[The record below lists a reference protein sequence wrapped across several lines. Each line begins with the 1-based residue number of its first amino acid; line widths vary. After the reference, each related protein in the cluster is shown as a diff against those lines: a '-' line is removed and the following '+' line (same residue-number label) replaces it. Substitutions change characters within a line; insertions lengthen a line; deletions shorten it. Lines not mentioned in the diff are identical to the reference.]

1 MENNKDILSQEEID
15 ALLKGSDEDDGDSGD
30 SGNGGGGTGSGSGGS
45 GNGGDGEETLSD
57 TEKDTI
63 GEIGNITMG
72 TAATTLSVLL
82 NSKVSITTPRVSI
95 TDYSTLRKE
104 FPKPHVAVEVEYLEG
119 LEGINVLI
127 LKQEDAKMIADLMM
141 GGDGTNIDEEAD
153 IEEFHLSAVGEAM
166 NQMMGSASTSMSDM
180 LGQSINISPPS
191 VKMLDLG
198 TDEAIEELPAEPM
211 IKVAFDLKIGNLIDS
226 EIMQLIP
233 LEFSKNMVSSLTSGS
248 EESATQDHPVAE
260 QPQPTK
266 TEQPAAEQPQQS
278 QQPTQQQP
286 EQPQQPMQQQ
296 PPQPPPQQPP
306 QQPAAAQ
313 QPQKDYQPVEFS
325 SLEGQQQPGT
335 GDSSNIELIMDVPLE
350 VTVELGQTKKKIQE
364 ILELSPGSIIELDKV
379 AGEPVDIK
387 VNGKLIA
394 KGEVVVID
402 ENFGIRIT
410 EIISPVER
418 INKLQ

>member
-15 ALLKGSDEDDGDSGD
+15 ALLKGSGDDDSGDDGDNHG
-30 SGNGGGGTGSGSGGS
+30 GSGGS
-45 GNGGDGEETLSD
+45 GSGNDGNGGNGNNGDNGDNSLNE
-57 TEKDTI
+57 TEKDTV
-63 GEIGNITMG
+63 GEIGNISMG

-82 NSKVSITTPRVSI
+82 NQKVSITTPRVEV
-95 TDYSTLRKE
+95 TDYATLREE

-127 LKQEDAKMIADLMM
+127 LKQEDAKMIANLMM
-141 GGDGTNIDEEAD
+141 GGDGTDIAEGE

-180 LGQSINISPPS
+180 FDKTINISPPS

-198 TDEAIEELPAEPM
+198 SEEALEELPKEPM
-211 IKVAFDLKIGNLIDS
+211 IKVAFDLKIGDLIDS

-233 LEFSKNMVSSLTSGS
+233 FEFAKDMVVSLTGDSAEEVSAGQQEMAASSEGTAAAKPQAPTQTGPGPESGQS
-248 EESATQDHPVAE
+248 PEREVSTQG
-260 QPQPTK
+260 QPTGQG
-266 TEQPAAEQPQQS
+266 EQQMKQE
-278 QQPTQQQP
+278 QQPK
-286 EQPQQPMQQQ
+286 
-296 PPQPPPQQPP
+296 
-306 QQPAAAQ
+306 
-313 QPQKDYQPVEFS
+313 KDYQPVEFS
-325 SLEGQQQPGT
+325 PLEGHQSAAKGEN
-335 GDSSNIELIMDVPLE
+335 SNIELIMDVPLE

-364 ILELSPGSIIELDKV
+364 ILELVPGSIIELDKI